1 MKNKIVKQLLGI
13 SVATVL
19 FASMPM
25 LALAEEYNISAGSI
39 KVDIDAGGNRI
50 VTQADVENPPEQE
63 ETVITGSNTSENYI
77 VTINTEATGDNT
89 GEVTFKDF
97 TNDVG
102 SYDYS
107 PAVLVK
113 GGGNLEIELDGTN
126 TLKSG
131 SYCAGIQKENSG
143 TLTIKDDNPSE
154 NDTPDSLTA
163 TGGILGAGIGGGYEE
178 AGTDIIIEGGKVT
191 ATGGSMG
198 AGIGGGYD
206 GNGTVT
212 INGGE
217 VTATGGSQGAGIG
230 SGSYGTGE
238 VTITGGTV
246 VATGGYGGA
255 GIGGGF
261 QGAGTVT
268 IEGEKVTATGGS
280 MGAGIGGGRSGA
292 GTVTINGGD
301 VIATGGNAG
310 AGIGGGSDSTGSSLK
325 VSGSAVVKASGGT
338 EYALSNY
345 GAGAAIGEGGN
356 SEKINN
362 VWTPVEGSYIDID
375 TTELGESGFVIFYK
389 PGIDAQEMIDHPTN
403 NIYQEHP
410 YIGQLPFEIN
420 TEESVIIH
428 TVVPKQNNDNN
439 NSLNNNNDSE
449 TATPGYTGITI
460 DILLKQIN
468 SSLLTTNGGAVTID
482 FGRNICLTPEL
493 MKTLFET
500 GNVAKNCTFT
510 YKGKRYNLYIPVI
523 DTKSDKYLK
532 AMDELK
538 KEDNGKG
545 FAGFMRT
552 KDIFKDL
559 GVTVAEIKQ

>member
-25 LALAEEYNISAGSI
+25 LSLAEEYNISAGSI

-131 SYCAGIQKENSG
+131 RYCAGIQKENNG

-191 ATGGSMG
+191 ATGGS
-198 AGIGGGYD
+198 
-206 GNGTVT
+206 
-212 INGGE
+212 
-217 VTATGGSQGAGIG
+217 QGAGIG

-255 GIGGGF
+255 GIGGGRY
-261 QGAGTVT
+261 GAGTVT
-268 IEGEKVTATGGS
+268 IEGGTVSATGGEF
-280 MGAGIGGGRSGA
+280 GAGIGGGRSGA

-375 TTELGESGFVIFYK
+375 TTELGESGCVIFYK

-493 MKTLFET
+493 MKALFET

-510 YKGKRYNLYIPVI
+510 YKGKRYNMYIPVI